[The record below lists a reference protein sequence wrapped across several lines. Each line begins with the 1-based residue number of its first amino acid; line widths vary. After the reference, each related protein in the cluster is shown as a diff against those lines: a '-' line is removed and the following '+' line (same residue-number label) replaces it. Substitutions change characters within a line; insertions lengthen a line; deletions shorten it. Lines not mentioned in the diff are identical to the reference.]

1 MGAMDDP
8 LSQWFA
14 IPAFFVLFRETLEAT
29 VLVAVIVQYLQRAGQ
44 PGLVQSVYWGAALGG
59 AASLAFATVILS
71 IYYST
76 SGVMDPK
83 DSSMLEAI
91 MLGFASI
98 AITYFFI
105 THLAPGYGR

>member
-1 MGAMDDP
+1 MIKKIKHLNYFSALCI
-8 LSQWFA
+8 LSD
-14 IPAFFVLFRETLEAT
+14 
-29 VLVAVIVQYLQRAGQ
+29 
-44 PGLVQSVYWGAALGG
+44 QSVYWGAALGG

>member
-44 PGLVQSVYWGAALGG
+44 PGLVQVG
-59 AASLAFATVILS
+59 
-71 IYYST
+71 
-76 SGVMDPK
+76 K
-83 DSSMLEAI
+83 K
-91 MLGFASI
+91 
-98 AITYFFI
+98 
-105 THLAPGYGR
+105 